1 MPTLSAMFKIL
12 DGGYSS
18 ALNKINSGME
28 KAIQSTP
35 AELIKSTLAWKRQ
48 GVPPIRGRQG
58 LLKLKI

>member
-28 KAIQSTP
+28 KAIQSTLG
-35 AELIKSTLAWKRQ
+35 ASR
-48 GVPPIRGRQG
+48 GVDKVNTGLEKTGRACQYG
-58 LLKLKI
+58 GGRAC